1 MLQEINQNIHKLED
15 VLKQFGVDAKVVDYA
30 TGPTI
35 TRYEIT
41 IPKGVRV
48 NKVTQ
53 LSDEISMNLSA
64 QSIRFVL
71 LYQEKYNRYRNTK

>member
-1 MLQEINQNIHKLED
+1 MKIKKQKCFKKLIKIYINWGD
-15 VLKQFGVDAKVVDYA
+15 VLKQFGVDAKVKDYA

-53 LSDEISMNLSA
+53 LSDEI
-64 QSIRFVL
+64 
-71 LYQEKYNRYRNTK
+71 

>member
-35 TRYEIT
+35 TR
-41 IPKGVRV
+41 
-48 NKVTQ
+48 
-53 LSDEISMNLSA
+53 
-64 QSIRFVL
+64 
-71 LYQEKYNRYRNTK
+71 